1 MNARRFKPTTAKS
14 TVLIGTMFALFSIS
28 AAAQSSATLDS
39 RAPAQATLLPEMKVT
54 ASLSNPHAAPSWRL
68 ASTRPVPV
76 TLMPT
81 LTVTADVEAIAV
93 TILPTVTVYASI
105 EADQVDQPIVLAA
118 AAMPGYTTFQLAK

>member
-1 MNARRFKPTTAKS
+1 MNARRFKTTTAKS
-14 TVLIGTMFALFSIS
+14 TVLIGAMFALFSIS
-28 AAAQSSATLDS
+28 AAAQTSATLDS
-39 RAPAQATLLPEMKVT
+39 RAPVRATLLPEMKVT

-93 TILPTVTVYASI
+93 AILPTVTVYASV

-118 AAMPGYTTFQLAK
+118 AAMPGYATFQLAK